1 MILQQHKAAQLKVYH
16 SVAQPQP
23 QEATVC
29 QSLAPQCSH
38 VCVVVRDQS
47 PVCLCPRNSTRV
59 DGHTCRLRGN
69 YSEIEDP
76 VANQSIEEEKEEE
89 EVSERFMSTLI
100 IIITASSLGILI
112 ILLTL
117 LVSLPI
123 FLCLS
128 KYSLFILLDPFIFEK
143 KEIRSR

>member
-23 QEATVC
+23 QGASVC

-76 VANQSIEEEKEEE
+76 VANQSIEEEEEKEE

-117 LVSLPI
+117 LVSLPL
-123 FLCLS
+123 FSCLS
-128 KYSLFILLDPFIFEK
+128 K
-143 KEIRSR
+143 